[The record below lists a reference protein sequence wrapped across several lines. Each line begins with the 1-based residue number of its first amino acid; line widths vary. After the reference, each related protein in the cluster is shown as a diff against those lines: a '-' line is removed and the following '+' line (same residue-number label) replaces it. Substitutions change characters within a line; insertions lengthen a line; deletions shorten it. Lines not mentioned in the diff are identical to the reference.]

1 MKIMIFLHGTTVM
14 HRNALGHTREE
25 RVRQV
30 LEGDASIFDF
40 AAYVPVGGA
49 VQKLQAWKEQG
60 AEIAYLSSNTEVEE
74 LEKDTRVLAVHGFP
88 VGPLLFRQGYETYR
102 DEAERIL
109 PDILIEDD
117 CESIGGEVQMTYTH
131 IRQELKSRIR
141 HIVVREFDG
150 IDHLPDPISLI

>member
-40 AAYVPVGGA
+40 ASYVPVGGA